1 MRKLVCGDEGRIVK
15 DEVRLRQGGFP
26 GRGDKA
32 IIGVVKERIE
42 NLGEP
47 LAAVI
52 GGKQG

>member
-1 MRKLVCGDEGRIVK
+1 MEARVK
-15 DEVRLRQGGFP
+15 DNS